1 MSWYLI
7 ISNYYADYISLF
19 FSYKYL
25 HRVGNKNWLV
35 SHNKDAMSIVIWLGG
50 ERSELTIQSLQQRWE
65 WEKERER
72 AKTERQT
79 NRKANVIFI
88 ASTRKWWE
96 NNFTKVSNGY
106 IWTRKIDRKTF
117 FKGLFLIDQKNFRL
131 KMH

>member
-1 MSWYLI
+1 MYLVLDVMIFNYLEIFIMQI
-7 ISNYYADYISLF
+7 IYISLF
-19 FSYKYL
+19 FPYKYL
-25 HRVGNKNWLV
+25 YRVGNKNWLI

-88 ASTRKWWE
+88 ASTRKW
-96 NNFTKVSNGY
+96 
-106 IWTRKIDRKTF
+106 
-117 FKGLFLIDQKNFRL
+117 
-131 KMH
+131 